1 MDPIFKRSL
10 IFIVSSLFLLIAI
23 YLLFILNYHV
33 QSPLKNSDNK
43 TSSVCPADYCNDW
56 ISGSCAEV
64 GKRYRERECYHY
76 SEDIKNQSLCE
87 SLKKIYYEKGSVP
100 DNSC

>member
-1 MDPIFKRSL
+1 VR
-10 IFIVSSLFLLIAI
+10 
-23 YLLFILNYHV
+23 
-33 QSPLKNSDNK
+33 
-43 TSSVCPADYCNDW
+43 PADYCNNW
-56 ISGSCAEV
+56 ISGSCIGV

-76 SEDIKNQSLCE
+76 PQDIKDPNQCE